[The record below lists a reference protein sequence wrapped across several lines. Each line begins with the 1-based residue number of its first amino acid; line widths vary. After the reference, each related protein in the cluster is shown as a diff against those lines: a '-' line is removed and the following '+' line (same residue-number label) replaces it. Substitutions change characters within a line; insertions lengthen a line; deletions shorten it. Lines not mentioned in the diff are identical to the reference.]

1 MKAVVYDAPRHFT
14 VKEVP
19 TPGVK
24 AGEVRVRVSKTGICG
39 TDLHIHEGK
48 FFAEFP
54 LIPGHE
60 LVGPIDALGDG
71 VDGFRVGEYVSVNPN
86 VNCRHCE
93 YCRAG
98 RPLLCV
104 NLKGMGTN
112 WPGSFAEFVSVPAEL
127 VFSVDGMDLDTA
139 VFTEPASCAMHGL
152 ETLQARPGSSALVF
166 GAGPTG
172 LLLSQFLA
180 HGGTS
185 SVTVAASSGFK
196 LERAKALGI
205 DRVFLMDR
213 ADLPGDVKRLREQSG
228 GGFDIVIDATGAAV
242 VSEQCVPLARNG
254 GTVMFYGVT
263 DPDDV
268 VKVHPYDVF
277 RREITI
283 KGSFA
288 EINSF
293 PSAIE
298 ALRTGR
304 ARTDG
309 LITHRFALDDY
320 ADALCALQT
329 DRTVHKIVFE
339 F

>member
-1 MKAVVYDAPRHFT
+1 MQAVVYDAPRQFS
-14 VKEVP
+14 VREVP
-19 TPGVK
+19 TPDVK
-24 AGEVRVRVSKTGICG
+24 AGEVRVRVEKTGICG

-60 LVGPIDALGDG
+60 LVGPVDSLGDG

-86 VNCRHCE
+86 VNCRRCE

-127 VFSVDGMDLDTA
+127 VFSVDGIDLDTA

-152 ETLQARPGSSALVF
+152 ETLQARPGSKALVF

-180 HGGTS
+180 HGGAS
-185 SVTVAASSGFK
+185 SVTVAGSSAFK
-196 LERAKALGI
+196 LERARALGI
-205 DRVFLMDR
+205 DKVFLMDR
-213 ADLPGDVKRLREQSG
+213 TDLLGDVKRLREASG
-228 GGFDIVIDATGAAV
+228 GGFDIVIDATGAAA

-288 EINSF
+288 EIRSF
-293 PSAIE
+293 PPAIE

-320 ADALCALQT
+320 AEALKALQA

-339 F
+339 L